1 MTEFIQTFLLVC
13 SMVTICVEF
22 ANISVYG
29 WFAKEED
36 IMNYI
41 NEYGIFSKNPFN
53 TDILSPSVKEKTFE
67 ESIKILTDTRYISI
81 ITLSLLSKYQVK
93 GMGLVPKW
101 SKAHR
106 QIKELYKQ
114 SKIDGHDFE
123 SN

>member
-1 MTEFIQTFLLVC
+1 V
-13 SMVTICVEF
+13 V
-22 ANISVYG
+22 
-29 WFAKEED
+29 
-36 IMNYI
+36 
-41 NEYGIFSKNPFN
+41 FSKNPFN

-67 ESIKILTDTRYISI
+67 ESIKILTDSRYISI